1 MYIQCIKYPTLPL
14 INFELETFFKVL
26 LFSKIAVLNGIAH
39 LRIGGLPSGVPEQG
53 GHAADIILVNR
64 LMQRKAENTK

>member
-1 MYIQCIKYPTLPL
+1 M
-14 INFELETFFKVL
+14 FKVL
-26 LFSKIAVLNGIAH
+26 LFSKIAVLTGIAH